1 MTDSPDFIL
10 ARIAEVQSQIQVN
23 DLYIQ
28 ILFEVVV
35 SSLTLV
41 AAQYVLERIKG
52 GFDSNLTQG
61 VQMAAFCV
69 LMLAA
74 LASVSLAYD
83 NFTLQVTLDQLTF
96 QYEAVYG
103 PLPERW

>member
-10 ARIAEVQSQIQVN
+10 ARIAEVQSQIQLN

-28 ILFEVVV
+28 IAIAVVI
-35 SSLTLV
+35 SSLALV
-41 AAQYVLERIKG
+41 VALGVLDRIKG
-52 GFDSNLTQG
+52 IFDSDLASN
-61 VQMAAFCV
+61 VMAAALCV
-69 LMLAA
+69 FVIAA
-74 LASVSLAYD
+74 LACASFVYD
-83 NFTLQVTLDQLTF
+83 GFAMQVTLDQLTF

>member
-10 ARIAEVQSQIQVN
+10 ARIAEVQSQIQLN

-28 ILFEVVV
+28 IAVAVVI
-35 SSLTLV
+35 SSLALV
-41 AAQYVLERIKG
+41 VALEVLERIKG
-52 GFDSNLTQG
+52 GFDSDLAPG
-61 VQMAAFCV
+61 VQMTAFFV
-69 LMLAA
+69 FIIAA
-74 LASVSLAYD
+74 LACAEFAYD
-83 NFTLQVTLDQLTF
+83 GFTMQVTLDQLTF

>member
-10 ARIAEVQSQIQVN
+10 ARIAEVQSQIQLN
-23 DLYIQ
+23 DMYVQ
-28 ILFEVVV
+28 IAIAIAI
-35 SSLTLV
+35 SSLALV
-41 AAQYVLERIKG
+41 VALCVAERIKG
-52 GFDSNLTQG
+52 GFDSDLTPG
-61 VQMAAFCV
+61 VHVAAFCV
-69 LMLAA
+69 FMIAA

-83 NFTLQVTLDQLTF
+83 TFTLQVTLDQLTF